1 MNMNKKTFYILDG
14 QALIFRAHYAFINRP
29 LMNSK
34 GMNTSAITG
43 FTRSLWD
50 IIVNHQP
57 SHLAVSFDKS
67 NITFR
72 NEMYPEYKAN
82 RDKTPEDIRI
92 AIPIIKDIV
101 QAFNIPILEMDNYE
115 ADDVIGTLAKQAER
129 EGFQVF
135 MVTPDKDFGQLV
147 SENIKIFKPSR
158 QGNGVEILGIPEVL
172 AKWDVENVDQV
183 IDMIG
188 LQGDSVDNIP
198 GIPGIGPKTAAK
210 LLKQYHTVEN
220 LLDHSSELTGK
231 MRENL
236 ETYRDQGLLSKQLA
250 IINTEVPIRF
260 DPVETEM
267 NEANKKKL
275 AEIFAELEFR
285 TLAQTILGTP
295 QQAGVQQ
302 ALFPLENTIEGK
314 SVIDKIAPNKFHNT
328 DQDYQLIE
336 TSTERSALIKE
347 LKSSTQFCFDTETT
361 SIHPMEAEL
370 VGMSFSTQTGKAYFI
385 LVPKDRKETQKI
397 LEEFRSVFEDPDIIK
412 IAQNIKYDAIVL
424 KNYGIK
430 VRGIYHDTMLFHY
443 LLHPELRHGMDYLA
457 ETYLSYKTISY
468 DELTGKKG
476 RIQKKLRDVDLEKL
490 KNYAAED
497 ADITLRLHEFLYE
510 KLKEE
515 KLDKL
520 YFDIEEPL
528 IKVLADMEF
537 DGIRL
542 NKDFLNQYSK
552 QLTEEIL
559 DTEARIHEMAGAVF
573 NIDSPKQVGE
583 ILFDKLKIPYR
594 WRKTKTGQHST
605 NEAKLSELSREH
617 EIVSLILEYRG
628 LAKLKST
635 YVDALPKMVNP
646 KTGRIHSSFNQ
657 ALAST
662 GRLSSNHPNLQNIPI
677 RTEAGRKVRQAFIP
691 ADDNHVLLGADYSQI
706 ELRLIAHMS
715 GDEAML
721 EAFNNGQD
729 IHRATAAR
737 VFEVPYDEVTNDQ
750 RRQAKTVNFS
760 IIYGAGSTNLSQQL
774 DIPRTE
780 ATALIEAYFKQYN
793 GLKKYMDETIK
804 FARKNGYV
812 ETLLG
817 RKRELRD
824 INSRNRMAQSAA
836 ERVAINTPIQGTA
849 ADMIKIAMVRIHQ
862 KLNKQQLKSRLIL
875 QVHDE
880 LMFDVPLEEVEI
892 MKKLVSEEMVQA
904 LPDLK
909 VPILVEVGTGNT
921 WLEAH

>member
-1 MNMNKKTFYILDG
+1 MASPFLN
-14 QALIFRAHYAFINRP
+14 P
-29 LMNSK
+29 
-34 GMNTSAITG
+34 
-43 FTRSLWD
+43 
-50 IIVNHQP
+50 
-57 SHLAVSFDKS
+57 
-67 NITFR
+67 
-72 NEMYPEYKAN
+72 
-82 RDKTPEDIRI
+82 
-92 AIPIIKDIV
+92 
-101 QAFNIPILEMDNYE
+101 FNIPILEMDNYE
-115 ADDVIGTLAKQAER
+115 ADDVIGTLAKQAEH
-129 EGFQVF
+129 EGFQVY

-147 SENIKIFKPSR
+147 SENIKIYKPSR

-172 AKWDVENVDQV
+172 ARWDIENVDQV

-210 LLKQYHTVEN
+210 LLKQYHSVEN
-220 LLDHSSELTGK
+220 LLDHSSELKGK

-236 ETYRDQGLLSKQLA
+236 ETFREQGLLSKRLA
-250 IINTEVPIRF
+250 IIDTEVPIEF
-260 DPVETEM
+260 DVEETEM
-267 NEANKKKL
+267 NEANKQKL
-275 AEIFAELEFR
+275 SEIFAELEFR

-295 QQAGVQQ
+295 QQGGVQQ
-302 ALFPLENTIEGK
+302 ALFPLENEVHKT
-314 SVIDKIAPNKFHNT
+314 VIKKIAPNKFQNT
-328 DQDYQLIE
+328 EQNYQLIE
-336 TSTERSALIKE
+336 TSAQRSALIEE
-347 LKSSTQFCFDTETT
+347 LKSSSQFCFDTETT
-361 SIHPMEAEL
+361 SIHPMEAKL
-370 VGMSFSTQTGKAYFI
+370 VGMSFSTEVGKASFI

-397 LEEFRSVFEDPDIIK
+397 LEEFRGVFEDPNIVK

-430 VRGIYHDTMLFHY
+430 VQGIYHDTMLFHY

-457 ETYLSYKTISY
+457 ETYLSYQTITY

-476 RIQKKLRDVDLEKL
+476 RVQKKLRDVDLEKL

-497 ADITLRLHEFLYE
+497 ADITLQLHELLHE

-520 YFDIEEPL
+520 YFDIEEPV
-528 IKVLADMEF
+528 IKVLADMEY

-542 NKDFLNQYSK
+542 NKEFLNEYSK
-552 QLTEEIL
+552 QLAEQIL
-559 DTEARIHEMAGAVF
+559 NTQATIHQKAGAVF

-594 WRKTKTGQHST
+594 WRRTKTGQYST
-605 NEAKLSELSREH
+605 NEAKLSEMANEH
-617 EIVSLILEYRG
+617 DIVSLILEYRG

-691 ADDNHVLLGADYSQI
+691 ADENHVLLGADYSQI

-715 GDEAML
+715 GDVAML

-737 VFEVPYDEVTNDQ
+737 VFEVPYDEVTDDQ

-774 DIPRTE
+774 DIPRSE
-780 ATALIEAYFKQYN
+780 ATALIDAYFKQYN
-793 GLKKYMDETIK
+793 GLKKYMDETVK

-824 INSRNRMAQSAA
+824 INSRNRMAQSGA

-862 KLNKQQLKSRLIL
+862 KINKQQLKSRLVL

-880 LMFDVPLEEVEI
+880 LMFDVPHEEVEI
-892 MKKLVSEEMVQA
+892 MKELVSEEMIKA